1 MHVVGYGF
9 FFGNVLSS
17 CSVCGLRMNIS
28 MLSRLPFSC
37 DSIMTS
43 LFVAHALCKELL
55 LFTSSDMSL
64 VSGVLDCEEAF

>member
-1 MHVVGYGF
+1 
-9 FFGNVLSS
+9 VLSS
-17 CSVCGLRMNIS
+17 CSVCGLSMNIS
-28 MLSRLPFSC
+28 TLSRLLFSC